1 MASLSAAVSRITVDV
16 QRQRWEIMSFTG
28 SQSKQQHF
36 VEFVIQMKVTTLQP
50 VEEMLLEFT
59 RTRRF
64 SEFDAFRKSLLAT
77 YPSLLTQ
84 AEFPQ
89 KTWFRGGSKHKNTIK
104 QRIFWFREWLNELLD
119 SNRTKGVTN
128 PAIISLMTAHWL
140 YGETPTD
147 KTLQQKK
154 TRANYN
160 PELDIVQLDK
170 TKEEIKQ
177 MWMNENKTKRNEY
190 RRLKQ
195 EHYDERSVVST
206 AMMVRANT
214 RQRTFSLQ
222 EEEKFQQCSSVLN
235 TGWIVKKWS
244 SRKTLMG
251 NSKVQTR
258 SMWVSQKVK
267 QDNSNKEKK
276 VDNGGSRT
284 MEWTVQWC
292 DVKKRQKEYK
302 KETINRI
309 NFDHHRGPMFVS
321 FITPSRQ
328 VEFEFDSKEEI
339 KVLMENW
346 YHCNIVYPTYMALID
361 CIHTYERTNIQFTEQ
376 WNKQIEM
383 DVMFKEDDW
392 YVAAIVCFFKI
403 HFNCIY

>member
-1 MASLSAAVSRITVDV
+1 
-16 QRQRWEIMSFTG
+16 
-28 SQSKQQHF
+28 
-36 VEFVIQMKVTTLQP
+36 
-50 VEEMLLEFT
+50 
-59 RTRRF
+59 
-64 SEFDAFRKSLLAT
+64 
-77 YPSLLTQ
+77 
-84 AEFPQ
+84 
-89 KTWFRGGSKHKNTIK
+89 
-104 QRIFWFREWLNELLD
+104 
-119 SNRTKGVTN
+119 
-128 PAIISLMTAHWL
+128 
-140 YGETPTD
+140 
-147 KTLQQKK
+147 
-154 TRANYN
+154 
-160 PELDIVQLDK
+160 
-170 TKEEIKQ
+170 
-177 MWMNENKTKRNEY
+177 
-190 RRLKQ
+190 
-195 EHYDERSVVST
+195 
-206 AMMVRANT
+206 
-214 RQRTFSLQ
+214 
-222 EEEKFQQCSSVLN
+222 
-235 TGWIVKKWS
+235 
-244 SRKTLMG
+244 MG

-361 CIHTYERTNIQFTEQ
+361 CIHTYERTNIQFMEQ

>member
-1 MASLSAAVSRITVDV
+1 MASLSAVVSRIAVDV

-28 SQSKQQHF
+28 GQSKQQHF
-36 VEFVIQMKVTTLQP
+36 VEFVIQIKVTTLQP
-50 VEEMLLEFT
+50 VEETLLEFT

-128 PAIISLMTAHWL
+128 PAMISMMTAHWL

-147 KTLQQKK
+147 KSLQQKK

-195 EHYDERSVVST
+195 EHCDEWLVVSN

-214 RQRTFSLQ
+214 RQRTFLLQ
-222 EEEKFQQCSSVLN
+222 EQETFRHCSAVLN

-267 QDNSNKEKK
+267 QDN
-276 VDNGGSRT
+276 RT
-284 MEWTVQWC
+284 MEWMVQWC
-292 DVKKRQKEYK
+292 EVKKRKKEHK

-309 NFDHHRGPMFVS
+309 KFDHHRGPMFVT
-321 FITPSRQ
+321 FITPTRQ
-328 VEFEFDSKEEI
+328 VEFEFDNKEEI

-346 YHCNIVYPTYMALID
+346 YHCNIVYPTHMRLID
-361 CIHTYERTNIQFTEQ
+361 CIHTYERTNIQFMEQ
-376 WNKQIEM
+376 WYKQIEM

-392 YVAAIVCFFKI
+392 YVAACIVCYFYTFI
-403 HFNCIY
+403 IYI